1 MAGAPQNQA
10 QRYRFG
16 PFYLDAHSRELRKH
30 GIKLKLGGHP
40 IQILIHLLEHPGELV
55 TRDQL
60 RERLWPADTFVD
72 FDHGLNSAIKRLARH
87 CSTMPTGLAISRP
100 SLVSDTVLSAR

>member
-72 FDHGLNSAIKRLARH
+72 FDHGLNSAIKDCTRLPRR
-87 CSTMPTGLAISRP
+87 GR
-100 SLVSDTVLSAR
+100 